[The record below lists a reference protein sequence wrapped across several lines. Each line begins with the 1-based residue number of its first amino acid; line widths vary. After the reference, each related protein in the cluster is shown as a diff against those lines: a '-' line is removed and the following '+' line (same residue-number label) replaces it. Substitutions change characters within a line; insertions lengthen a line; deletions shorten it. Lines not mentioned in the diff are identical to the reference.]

1 MAKRGL
7 AATVGLAM
15 MLLLLVAQSASAS
28 TQAGNQCV
36 GNEAAENVTI
46 LSTANGPGNPLP
58 ATMPV
63 AGVITRW
70 TLNAVPELPP
80 NVLNQTLK
88 MFRPTGTPGQ
98 FQVIGESSAASIA
111 PGTNTFSTRIPVHAG
126 DLIGS
131 YGATFEGPVTLF
143 CSTSNPGDRVGVF
156 SGNPPLGS
164 VATSVGEEPSAQNPI
179 TVTIEPDADNDGY
192 GDETQDQCT
201 QNATVQVACPAVS
214 LNASSIVKKTLA
226 KVLVTSDLQAPV
238 TVKGSV
244 KLGKGKSAK
253 LSGGTQIVAPGVIS
267 RFTLLF
273 PGKLKSKLEELSKKR
288 FLSLKLTVTA
298 TNLVGAPT
306 VRTLKV
312 KLKGQAKPK
321 PRRKSKPK
329 PQK

>member
-7 AATVGLAM
+7 AATVGLAVL
-15 MLLLLVAQSASAS
+15 LLLLVVQSASAS

-36 GNEAAENVTI
+36 GNEAAENFTI
-46 LSTANGPGNPLP
+46 LSTANAPGGPLP

-70 TLNAVPELPP
+70 TFNAVPELPP
-80 NVLNQTLK
+80 GILNQTLK

-98 FQVIGESSAASIA
+98 FQVIGESTPALIA
-111 PGTNTFSTRIPVHAG
+111 PGSNSFSTRISVLAG
-126 DLIGS
+126 DMIGS

-143 CSTSNPGDRVGVF
+143 CETSNPGDRVGIV

-164 VATSVGEEPSAQNPI
+164 VATSAEELAGLQNPI

-192 GDETQDQCT
+192 GDETQDQCP
-201 QNATVQVACPAVS
+201 QSATLQVACPVVS
-214 LNASSIVKKTLA
+214 LNASSVVKKTLV
-226 KVLVTSDLQAPV
+226 KVLVTASSQASV
-238 TVKGSV
+238 VVKGSV

-267 RFTLLF
+267 RFILLF
-273 PGKLKSKLEELSKKR
+273 PGKLKAKLEELSKKR
-288 FLSLKLTVTA
+288 FLSLKLTVKGA
-298 TNLVGAPT
+298 NLAGAPT

-321 PRRKSKPK
+321 PRPKPK
-329 PQK
+329 SPK